1 MNVLGIILTI
11 DMNSEQKTL
20 EHFMLDNLVK
30 EIESLEKKMAQVKFT
45 DPTSEKFA
53 EYRKRIM
60 K

>member
-1 MNVLGIILTI
+1 
-11 DMNSEQKTL
+11 MNSEQKTL